1 MAITRAD
8 QVEDEIEKRLQS
20 TIDTHPLVL
29 DFRNKAGVETS
40 RFVFNFDE
48 DIRLNNL
55 TESTLVGKDTIACR
69 PFVFKDDAA
78 GSILAVYHLG
88 QKLAGHRGIVHGGM
102 SALLLDDCM
111 GRACFPKLAG
121 KVGVTASLDLSYKGP
136 VYVDSIVLVRAD
148 TRNVEGR
155 KAWVDASVVDAKD
168 DRSLLSATALFIEP
182 KWAASMAKV
191 L

>member
-1 MAITRAD
+1 MAVTHPD
-8 QVEDEIEKRLQS
+8 PDENEIEQRLQS
-20 TIDTHPLVL
+20 IIDTHPLVL
-29 DFRNKAGVETS
+29 AFRNKTGVETS

-55 TESTLVGKDTIACR
+55 TESSLVGKDLIACR

-88 QKLAGHRGIVHGGM
+88 QKLAGHRGIIHGGL

-111 GRACFPKLAG
+111 GRACFPRLIG

-136 VYVDSIVLVRAD
+136 AYVDSIIIVRAD
-148 TRNVEGR
+148 TRTVEGR
-155 KAWVDASVVDAKD
+155 KAWVDASIVDAKD
-168 DRSLLSATALFIEP
+168 DRLLLSATALFIEP